1 MARSQ
6 DLSFLFRQPESP
18 AHRRFEVCR
27 AYFLESTPADEI
39 ARRLQLHG
47 DTVRAIVRDFARN
60 PDINTFFTAAVP
72 GPKTAPKRDAIRERA
87 CELRRQ
93 GATLPAICATLEKE
107 GFDVSESYLFRL
119 LQRAGLAATRQRR
132 LNPQPGELAHDGS
145 VVPDV
150 ADVRE
155 LSLHDGRQFLTKA
168 AGLFLFLPALLE
180 LDLPQAV
187 IEAGLPGSEQAAL
200 RNGAFVAPWRQPK
213 SRVGP

>member
-60 PDINTFFTAAVP
+60 PDINTFFAAAVP
-72 GPKTAPKRDAIRERA
+72 GPKTAPKRDAIHERA

-93 GATLPAICATLEKE
+93 GATLPAIRATLEKE

-119 LQRAGLAATRQRR
+119 LQRGL
-132 LNPQPGELAHDGS
+132 
-145 VVPDV
+145 
-150 ADVRE
+150 
-155 LSLHDGRQFLTKA
+155 GRNTTTSSEPA
-168 AGLFLFLPALLE
+168 AGRVCSRRF
-180 LDLPQAV
+180 
-187 IEAGLPGSEQAAL
+187 
-200 RNGAFVAPWRQPK
+200 RGARCRRRQGVVAR
-213 SRVGP
+213 